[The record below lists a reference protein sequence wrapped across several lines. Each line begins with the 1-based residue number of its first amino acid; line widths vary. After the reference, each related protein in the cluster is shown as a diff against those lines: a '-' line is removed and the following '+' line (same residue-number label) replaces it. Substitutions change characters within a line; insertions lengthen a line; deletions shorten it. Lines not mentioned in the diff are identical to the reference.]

1 MEQQKNLFLDT
12 ATQIA
17 RHWHCDTERK
27 AIEGQLSGCKLYS
40 SKYVLSQY
48 KATLLNAIIALYNLL
63 LRYKDIHK
71 AIQESKYYANKDK
84 AGVSSLTPGMQERIS
99 EVGLCLAR
107 KYTAYEDQIER
118 LELWIE
124 DVWEA
129 LFISNLEEPLIDE
142 TGCCYA
148 NDAPVK
154 GVSGCYRPVN
164 TSCNLREPKACGILG
179 FWEKHKVQLEVLR
192 DMVIDDI
199 VAEPKDKEKLR
210 RVKEAAG
217 WIFGGKSAQGQ
228 RCTVHLSDAVICTEA
243 THTPPP
249 SAVHSINKKDFRPLA
264 EMLGI
269 ESVP

>member
-1 MEQQKNLFLDT
+1 MEKQKNLFLDT
-12 ATQIA
+12 ATLIA

-27 AIEGQLSGCKLYS
+27 AIAGQLSGCKLYS
-40 SKYVLSQY
+40 SKYVLCQY
-48 KATLLNAIIALYNLL
+48 KATLLNAIIALHNLL
-63 LRYKDIHK
+63 LRHKDIHK
-71 AIQESKYYANKDK
+71 AIQESKYYPNREA
-84 AGVSSLTPGMQERIS
+84 AGVPLKRGMQERIS

-107 KYTAYEDQIER
+107 HYTMYEEQIER

-124 DVWEA
+124 DIWEA
-129 LFISNLEEPLIDE
+129 HFRSDLEEPLIDE

-148 NDAPVK
+148 DDAPEK
-154 GVSGCYRPVN
+154 GVSGYYRPVG
-164 TSCNLREPKACGILG
+164 TSCTLTEPRACGILG
-179 FWEKHKVQLEVLR
+179 FWKKHEVQLEVLR

-199 VAEPKDKEKLR
+199 VAVPKDKEQLG

-217 WIFGGKSAQGQ
+217 RIFGGESAQGQ

-249 SAVHSINKKDFRPLA
+249 RAVHSINKKDFRPLA